1 MHPQP
6 ARGGDGVAERGKVAD
21 ADEHLAVDLE
31 AEQHAEQRDAVH
43 EAACAVDRI
52 DEPAVRRGAAIVAEL
67 LADDRVRRE
76 AGGNGLADQALGA
89 SIRDSDRRPIGFQ
102 LDVERGLI
110 VRAHEAPG
118 LLRQIDGEL
127 EEGAGAQL
135 LDLAPRRPASS
146 HAGSVLHRQGER
158 VALDD
163 VEADLVGGDFG
174 RNGFAGWQLALDVHQ
189 HETALRRV
197 DHGASGVS
205 QDSGDARLRLIR
217 VGELAGDAQ
226 VAVGVVTEVPG
237 RPCAV
242 WPCRLA
248 SNDLQRPPAPM

>member
-1 MHPQP
+1 M
-6 ARGGDGVAERGKVAD
+6 AD

-67 LADDRVRRE
+67 LADDGVRRE
-76 AGGNGLADQALGA
+76 AGGNGLANQALGA

-127 EEGAGAQL
+127 EEGAGVSYWIL
-135 LDLAPRRPASS
+135 RHVVRPVVTPAASFTVRV
-146 HAGSVLHRQGER
+146 SVLPSM
-158 VALDD
+158 
-163 VEADLVGGDFG
+163 
-174 RNGFAGWQLALDVHQ
+174 
-189 HETALRRV
+189 T
-197 DHGASGVS
+197 
-205 QDSGDARLRLIR
+205 
-217 VGELAGDAQ
+217 
-226 VAVGVVTEVPG
+226 
-237 RPCAV
+237 
-242 WPCRLA
+242 
-248 SNDLQRPPAPM
+248 